1 MKKFSCLQ
9 IDDSIAVDQLLNL
22 YPINCENFSIDILS
36 CDCIYIT
43 SYSVKIAR
51 KVADNIHKYL
61 LKISNV
67 DLIIRGHESEFN
79 ISTLTITE
87 NRIINMVFYC
97 AFKVITQILPDEI
110 KNQNPILE
118 YRQKVIA
125 TDNNLRRVITEFVRF
140 NLLPD
145 HDLKLPVKNQKVNL
159 FC

>member
-1 MKKFSCLQ
+1 MNSENDLMQKLMISKK
-9 IDDSIAVDQLLNL
+9 IMDKHN
-22 YPINCENFSIDILS
+22 NME
-36 CDCIYIT
+36 
-43 SYSVKIAR
+43 
-51 KVADNIHKYL
+51 
-61 LKISNV
+61 
-67 DLIIRGHESEFN
+67 RGQSRN
-79 ISTLTITE
+79 
-87 NRIINMVFYC
+87 INMGDHSFSSPMVEDYQSPAAKYNIPQEFMGEQEVQVRPKSYGVPSEDRIVNS
-97 AFKVITQILPDEI
+97 KLPDEI